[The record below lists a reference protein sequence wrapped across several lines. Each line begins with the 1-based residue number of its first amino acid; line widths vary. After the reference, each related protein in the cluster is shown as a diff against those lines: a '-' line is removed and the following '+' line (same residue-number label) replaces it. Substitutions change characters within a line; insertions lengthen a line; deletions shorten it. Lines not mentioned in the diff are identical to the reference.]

1 MLPKKTWVF
10 TPFQISKSVIAWTI
24 AANTYTFQTN
34 KSQLLHLHW
43 FTGSCF
49 IVFRCSFLFPD
60 LPRYTCSTR
69 SDFKCQTLL
78 MALDLA
84 HRSVTSRYRNGGWIR
99 IVMIRGAKVLY
110 SCTSFVVSCCFWLLR
125 WFFFFECQWLPGKRH
140 ILSVIQVFLFKF
152 TCNCWLQEHSSSIA
166 DFLRSFFRFLFLLNG
181 QDCHALWAHCDEGEG
196 VGPNFCLVLPQN
208 MCRCH
213 KTEVFFQ
220 QRLSQERWWYHQI
233 CSEKPRR
240 LINPNKVIF
249 SKRNKPSK

>member
-1 MLPKKTWVF
+1 MLPKKTWAF

-34 KSQLLHLHW
+34 KSQLLHLHR
-43 FTGSCF
+43 FNGSCF

-110 SCTSFVVSCCFWLLR
+110 SCTSFVVSFCLWLLR
-125 WFFFFECQWLPGKRH
+125 WFFFFACQWLPAKRH
-140 ILSVIQVFLFKF
+140 ILSVIQGFCSNSLATVGFK
-152 TCNCWLQEHSSSIA
+152 SIPA
-166 DFLRSFFRFLFLLNG
+166 
-181 QDCHALWAHCDEGEG
+181 ALPRLWCL
-196 VGPNFCLVLPQN
+196 VGPLWWGQGSWTKFLSRNLPQN

-213 KTEVFFQ
+213 KTEVFFHR
-220 QRLSQERWWYHQI
+220 RLSQERWWYHQI

-240 LINPNKVIF
+240 LIKPKKNHLFQKKINL
-249 SKRNKPSK
+249 PSKLSTFCILH